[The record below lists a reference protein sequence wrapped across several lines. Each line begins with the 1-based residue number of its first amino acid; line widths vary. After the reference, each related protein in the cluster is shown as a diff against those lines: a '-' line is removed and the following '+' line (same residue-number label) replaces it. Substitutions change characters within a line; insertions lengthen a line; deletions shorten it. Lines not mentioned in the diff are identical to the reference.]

1 MAEADPVPEHLLID
15 QPEQLAALT
24 SPVRL
29 ELLELIG
36 IWGPCAVADV
46 AERMERAPDSLY
58 YHVKKLVSVGLLEH
72 VRDRRKGQRSEA
84 IYRLPARQLEVP
96 RSSEGAAR
104 EQTSKAIHAIL
115 RLAGRELDTALDDD
129 EALDE
134 GPKRRLY
141 GRRMNGRLSWKA
153 IGEVNRHIA
162 EIEAIFAREGTR
174 RGRNQ
179 GHPAVVTLILT
190 PGKTKEES

>member
-1 MAEADPVPEHLLID
+1 MADADPVPETLLIER
-15 QPEQLAALT
+15 PEQLAALT

-29 ELLELIG
+29 ELLELFG

-58 YHVKKLVSVGLLEH
+58 YHVKKLTSVGLLEH
-72 VRDRRKGQRSEA
+72 VRDRRMGHRAEA

-96 RSSEGAAR
+96 RNNEGPAR

-115 RLAGRELDTALDDD
+115 RMAGRELDAALDDE

-141 GRRMNGRLSWKA
+141 GRRMNGRLPWKA
-153 IGEVNRHIA
+153 IAEINRHIG

-174 RGRNQ
+174 RSRRQ
-179 GHPAVVTLILT
+179 GHTAVVTLIFT
-190 PGKTKEES
+190 PGKSKGDA